1 MENQNKFYFE
11 NYCEEFINYLII
23 DKKYTQ
29 ATTNSYRTQ
38 LEKFYKIINK
48 KVVDITKN
56 DLKDYIKYLNDE
68 NLKEKSISHNISV
81 LRSYF
86 KFLIIE
92 KKINENPSL
101 FIELPKIPKTLPN
114 VLTTQEV
121 DKLLDIKITDKY
133 SSRNK
138 AMLELLYSSGLRVSE
153 LINLKLN
160 DISFEEALVRVYGK
174 GNKERIIPI
183 GDIAIKYTK
192 QYVEEYRVKLIKK
205 IQTEYLFLSSRGT
218 KMSRQAF
225 FKIIKQLANEK
236 NIKKDFSPHTLRHS
250 FATHMLNGGADL
262 RSVQELLG
270 HSNISTTQIY
280 THISNKKIYDDYN
293 NSHPH
298 S

>member
-56 DLKDYIKYLNDE
+56 DLKDYIKYLNDK

>member
-1 MENQNKFYFE
+1 MKNQNNLYFE

-23 DKKYTQ
+23 DKKYSQ
-29 ATTNSYRTQ
+29 TTTDSYRTE
-38 LEKFYKIINK
+38 LEKFYTHIKKKVNDINK
-48 KVVDITKN
+48 Q
-56 DLKDYIKYLNDE
+56 DLKEYIKILNKE

-92 KKINENPSL
+92 KKITENPSL
-101 FIELPKIPKTLPN
+101 FIELPKIPKTLPS
-114 VLTTQEV
+114 VLSIEEV
-121 DKLLDIKITDKY
+121 DKLLDINVTDKY
-133 SSRNK
+133 SARNR

-160 DISFEEALVRVYGK
+160 DISFDEALLKIFGK
-174 GNKERIIPI
+174 GSKERIIPI
-183 GDIAIKYTK
+183 GDIAIHFTK
-192 QYVEEYRVKLIKK
+192 LYVEDYRPKLIKK
-205 IQTEYLFLSSRGT
+205 VQTEYLFLSSRGT

-225 FKIIKQLANEK
+225 FKILKQLASEK
-236 NIKKDFSPHTLRHS
+236 NIKKEFSPHTLRHS

-262 RSVQELLG
+262 RSIQELLG

-280 THISNKKIYDDYN
+280 THISNKKILDDYT